1 MLGDLPCPQIFPSQ
15 GKVLLGPQ
23 LMLGFILVQWLLLPS
38 WKKTGKLKGR
48 TRGFLKSFN
57 LEMICLGQ
65 TLARHKSVHIR
76 FSQIWLRLQ
85 SLQSCV
91 AITTVLGDP
100 DYRTFSSSQYILSD
114 CTVLEQGLKIVS
126 SPLSLLIDW
135 QWLSGGLCKEDSE
148 ATSK

>member
-1 MLGDLPCPQIFPSQ
+1 MAPSAH
-15 GKVLLGPQ
+15 PR
-23 LMLGFILVQWLLLPS
+23 
-38 WKKTGKLKGR
+38 KKTGILKGR

-65 TLARHKSVHIR
+65 SLARHKSVHIR

-85 SLQSCV
+85 SLQSRV

-100 DYRTFSSSQYILSD
+100 DYRTFSSSQYILLD

-126 SPLSLLIDW
+126 SSLSLLIDW